1 VSHLKIIQLEY
12 FLAIVKYN
20 NFTKAAN
27 FLHISQPSLTATI
40 KKMEADLGYDL
51 FMRTTK
57 DIKITE
63 KGIQFYKH
71 ATHIVQEYR
80 STVEKMYDLN
90 ITSEPR
96 IKMGML
102 ESTSQWMGKVIKQH
116 HNDYPNQQYR
126 MYEVHDRHSSIDK
139 LLNFDVHFALTNEEI
154 THEDIASILLYKEPY
169 VLITPKDEFPNQKT
183 ITIEHL
189 PLIMPN
195 KNSQVRDHLDDY
207 FNRMNQHPNIVLEA
221 DRFESATNFVHLGL
235 GYAVIPRFYYQ
246 SNFTNDLDSI
256 KIRPNLG
263 RKIFINY
270 LNKRKHSEQVMSLI
284 QLCIAY
290 WDT

>member
-1 VSHLKIIQLEY
+1 MKIIQLEY

-20 NFTKAAN
+20 SFTKASN

-63 KGIQFYKH
+63 KGIQFYKY
-71 ATHIVQEYR
+71 ATQLVQEYR

-96 IKMGML
+96 IKMGIL
-102 ESTSQWMGKVIKQH
+102 ESTSQWIAKVTQLH
-116 HNDYPNQQYR
+116 HKNFPDQQYR
-126 MYEVHDRHSSIDK
+126 MYEVHDRSDSIDQ
-139 LLNFDVHFALTNEEI
+139 LLNFDVHFALTNEKI
-154 THEDIASILLYKEPY
+154 NHEDIASIPLYEEPY
-169 VLITPKDEFPNQKT
+169 VLLTPKNEFPNQKT
-183 ITIEHL
+183 IKIENL

-195 KNSQVRDHLDDY
+195 KNSQVRKHLDDY
-207 FNRMNQHPNIVLEA
+207 FNRRNEFPNIVVET
-221 DRFESATNFVHLGL
+221 DRFESATNFVHLNL
-235 GYAVIPRFYYQ
+235 GYAIVPRFYYQ
-246 SNFTNDLDSI
+246 SYFAKNLDSI

-270 LNKRKHSEQVMSLI
+270 LKKRKHSEQVMSLI
-284 QLCIAY
+284 QQCLDY
-290 WDT
+290 WDI

>member
-1 VSHLKIIQLEY
+1 MKIIQLEY

-20 NFTKAAN
+20 SFTKASN

-63 KGIQFYKH
+63 KGIQFYKY
-71 ATHIVQEYR
+71 ATQLVQEYR

-96 IKMGML
+96 IKMGIL
-102 ESTSQWMGKVIKQH
+102 ESTSQWIAKVTQLH
-116 HNDYPNQQYR
+116 HKNFPDQQYR
-126 MYEVHDRHSSIDK
+126 MYEVHDRNDSIDQ
-139 LLNFDVHFALTNEEI
+139 LLNFDVHFALTNEKI
-154 THEDIASILLYKEPY
+154 NHEDIASIPLYEEPY
-169 VLITPKDEFPNQKT
+169 VLLTPKNEFPNQKT
-183 ITIEHL
+183 IKIENL

-195 KNSQVRDHLDDY
+195 KNSQVRKHLDDY
-207 FNRMNQHPNIVLEA
+207 FNRRNEFPNIVVET
-221 DRFESATNFVHLGL
+221 DRFESATNFVHLNL
-235 GYAVIPRFYYQ
+235 GYAIVPRFYYQ
-246 SNFTNDLDSI
+246 SYFAKNLDSI

-270 LNKRKHSEQVMSLI
+270 LKKRKHSEQVMSLI
-284 QLCIAY
+284 QQCLDY
-290 WDT
+290 WDI